1 MNLQRGQLYEQQAL
15 RYLEQ
20 QGLTLLERNY
30 RTSLG
35 ELDLV
40 MQDGNCTVFVE
51 VKFRQS
57 RSFGGAAAA
66 VTHAKQQKL
75 RRAAALYLQQHGQC
89 HCRFDVIAIGADPAD
104 IRWVKNAF

>member
-1 MNLQRGQLYEQQAL
+1 MNQQRGQLYEQQAL

-40 MQDGNCTVFVE
+40 MQDSGCTVFVE
-51 VKFRQS
+51 VKFRQTQA
-57 RSFGGAAAA
+57 FGGAVAA
-66 VTHAKQQKL
+66 VTPAKQQKL
-75 RRAAALYLQQHGQC
+75 RRAAALYLQQHGQR
-89 HCRFDVIAIGADPAD
+89 HCRFDVIAICADPAD
-104 IRWVKNAF
+104 LCWVKNAF